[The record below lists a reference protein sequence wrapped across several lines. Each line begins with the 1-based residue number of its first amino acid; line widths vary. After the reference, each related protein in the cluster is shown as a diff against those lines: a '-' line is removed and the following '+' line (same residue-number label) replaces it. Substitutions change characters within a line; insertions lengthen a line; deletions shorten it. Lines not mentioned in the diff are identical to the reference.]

1 MFLLRTHAGIV
12 ASRSGGQ
19 RGAASALTVAASRLA
34 PVGAG
39 TSVTPGQHVCSDA
52 WHHWNGTACV
62 PNTGPLD
69 SLGYPTLG
77 PNDVVV
83 TPNPGV
89 FAGDP
94 CTMKNGCAGGLS
106 QDLVTCI
113 QIDPKCG
120 VKPPVS
126 SGSGLLIGAG
136 VGIAAIA
143 LFTLALSGHAAAPKR
158 ARHV

>member
-1 MFLLRTHAGIV
+1 MFLLRTQSGVV
-12 ASRSGGQ
+12 ASRSGRSTQ
-19 RGAASALTVAASRLA
+19 RGAASAHGANKFA

-52 WHHWNGTACV
+52 WHHFDGTGCV
-62 PNTGPLD
+62 VNTGPLD

-83 TPNPGV
+83 TPNPGI

-94 CTMKNGCAGGLS
+94 CTMKNGCAGGLA

-120 VKPPVS
+120 TKPAA
-126 SGSGLLIGAG
+126 GTGTGLLIGAG
-136 VGIAAIA
+136 IGIAAIA
-143 LFTLALSGHAAAPKR
+143 LFALASSGHAAPKR